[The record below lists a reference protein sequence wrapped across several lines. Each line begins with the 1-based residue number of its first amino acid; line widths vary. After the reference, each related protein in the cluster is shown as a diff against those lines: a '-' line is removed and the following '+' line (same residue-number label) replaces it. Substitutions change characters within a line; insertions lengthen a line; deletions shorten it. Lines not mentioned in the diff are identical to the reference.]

1 MVTSPRNHKPGVL
14 AHGLQCSAA
23 IMIPCCFAIIP
34 DRSHQPL
41 AMFADLQDAMD
52 WGLKRLGGDS
62 FRIKYISVAR
72 VDREDEAAAADEK
85 ASEEDVIYEES
96 SEEALR
102 AGPRL
107 VS

>member
-1 MVTSPRNHKPGVL
+1 MATLRNHLSESL
-14 AHGLQCSAA
+14 AQQLQYPAT

-72 VDREDEAAAADEK
+72 VDREDDGAAASADEK
-85 ASEEDVIYEES
+85 ASEEDVYEES
-96 SEEALR
+96 SEEALLAR
-102 AGPRL
+102 PRL

>member
-1 MVTSPRNHKPGVL
+1 
-14 AHGLQCSAA
+14 
-23 IMIPCCFAIIP
+23 MIPCCFAIIP

-62 FRIKYISVAR
+62 FRIKYISIARVESEQGTEDEQSSAYDEGGEEEFVAR
-72 VDREDEAAAADEK
+72 
-85 ASEEDVIYEES
+85 
-96 SEEALR
+96 
-102 AGPRL
+102 PRL

>member
-1 MVTSPRNHKPGVL
+1 
-14 AHGLQCSAA
+14 
-23 IMIPCCFAIIP
+23 MIPCCFAIIP

-72 VDREDEAAAADEK
+72 VDREDDGAAASAEEK
-85 ASEEDVIYEES
+85 ASEEDVYEES
-96 SEEALR
+96 AEETLLTR
-102 AGPRL
+102 PRL